1 MRKHLKRT
9 SVDFSKQP
17 LLWLFCNA
25 ERSKRTCPAFAVTVA
40 TVALTVAENSR
51 IAGKGIEKKEDGK
64 GRGKGHTCTDKE
76 KTTIN
81 YPKGEEHNEKNCEN
95 E

>member
-51 IAGKGIEKKEDGK
+51 IAGKGIEKK
-64 GRGKGHTCTDKE
+64 
-76 KTTIN
+76 KTA
-81 YPKGEEHNEKNCEN
+81 KKKRR
-95 E
+95 